1 MIREEIKKY
10 IAYTGVLRKKIKNTD
25 NEKVKEALIKELT
38 NVYSKLEFFRGLNKA
53 IDYKTKGKD
62 VL

>member
-10 IAYTGVLRKKIKNTD
+10 VKYCSILREKIKNTK
-25 NEKVKEALIKELT
+25 NKEAKELLINELSNT
-38 NVYSKLEFFRGLNKA
+38 YDKLEFLRGLNKA